1 MMLKSLCLIVAL
13 IQDPAA
19 PAASVSQSAA
29 AASQSAVPAPAAT
42 ETTKTETTEATK
54 PEPTTKAATETTT
67 EKHLLRYQFHPSQ
80 KLRYE
85 SIQKMTLDATVGE
98 AKKVD
103 VSEVRQMRLF
113 TVSSIEPDG
122 AAKLSMQ
129 FEKVWMQKQVDNDPP
144 VQFDSSMKPTEVPGL
159 FRPVAHSLKGSA
171 VQYWI
176 STVGASCYPKE
187 DPQAIIRDKDEESI
201 NGFAAFNAPATRNDP
216 GSFLMLLPET
226 PVAAGESWKESIQ
239 VLVRGSENAAL
250 PVSILR
256 TYRLDEIKDG
266 VALVSFRSSVNTP
279 LRGVMIKTQLIQAT
293 PSGKFRFDLKRGVM
307 LSREFRYNE
316 TVIGALGPESVLT
329 SKGTQTETLIEEAAT
344 AAVQVDARP

>member
-1 MMLKSLCLIVAL
+1 MMLKPLCLFVAL
-13 IQDPAA
+13 LQDPVAAA
-19 PAASVSQSAA
+19 PPAAQTPPASGATDNTPAAATDSGAASTSAD
-29 AASQSAVPAPAAT
+29 VTTPA
-42 ETTKTETTEATK
+42 
-54 PEPTTKAATETTT
+54 T

-85 SIQKMTLDATVGE
+85 SVQKMTLDATVGE

-103 VSEVRQMRLF
+103 VSEVRQTRLF
-113 TVSSIEPDG
+113 TVSGIEADG

-144 VQFDSSMKPTEVPGL
+144 VQFDSSMKPTEVPGM
-159 FRPVAHSLKGSA
+159 FKSVSHSLKGSA
-171 VQYWI
+171 VQYWS
-176 STVGASCYPKE
+176 STMGASCFPK
-187 DPQAIIRDKDEESI
+187 DAPQAILLDKGEESI
-201 NGFAAFNAPATRNDP
+201 NGFAAFNAAATRKDP

-226 PVAAGESWKESIQ
+226 PIAQGETWKESIQ

-250 PVSILR
+250 PVTILR
-256 TYRLDEIKDG
+256 TYRLEEIRDG
-266 VALVSFRSSVNTP
+266 VAYVSFRSSVNTP

-293 PSGKFRFDLKRGVM
+293 PSGKFRFELTRGLM

-344 AAVQVDARP
+344 AAVQVDAKP

>member
-1 MMLKSLCLIVAL
+1 MMLKPLCLFVAL
-13 IQDPAA
+13 LQDPAA
-19 PAASVSQSAA
+19 PAAPASPLPVTAPVATVASDASKPAE
-29 AASQSAVPAPAAT
+29 AASVAQSSTAAPVASESAVAD
-42 ETTKTETTEATK
+42 
-54 PEPTTKAATETTT
+54 
-67 EKHLLRYQFHPSQ
+67 KHVLRYQFHPSQ

-98 AKKVD
+98 ARKVD
-103 VSEVRQMRLF
+103 VSEVRQTRLF
-113 TVSSIEPDG
+113 TVSTIEPDG

-144 VQFDSSMKPTEVPGL
+144 VQFDSSMKPTEVPGM
-159 FRPVAHSLKGSA
+159 FKSVAHSLKGSA

-176 STVGASCYPKE
+176 STMGASCYPK
-187 DPQAIIRDKDEESI
+187 DAPQAILLDKGEESI
-201 NGFAAFNAPATRNDP
+201 NGFAAFNAAATRKDP

-226 PVAAGESWKESIQ
+226 AVAQGETWKESIQ

-250 PVSILR
+250 PVTILR
-256 TYRLDEIKDG
+256 TYRLEEFKDG
-266 VALVSFRSSVNTP
+266 VAHVSFRSSVNTP

-344 AAVQVDARP
+344 AAVQAGAKP